1 MSASQAEHAGSIPV
15 TCSSSSQVIK
25 HLRRVF
31 LFHRQTRHGFLL
43 LPPSQPRPLY
53 RAPVWVG
60 RKSQIGY
67 LHNLFI
73 CFLYIM
79 YIFSLVFFPAV
90 RYNKDRIEEKEVLY
104 SMSILNHVRALDVDD
119 LIFGSEQKQTIS
131 DR

>member
-31 LFHRQTRHGFLL
+31 LFHRQTRHGFPL
-43 LPPSQPRPLY
+43 LPPSQPRPL
-53 RAPVWVG
+53 
-60 RKSQIGY
+60 
-67 LHNLFI
+67 
-73 CFLYIM
+73 